1 MKDFLR
7 HNGIWAL
14 LAAVLLTAILAVAS
28 ALVPGKSSLLSNV
41 MGVIAYPV
49 QKGVSALG
57 GWMEGQY
64 NYRFRYEE
72 LLQENEELKARVAE
86 LEEDARQGQEASE
99 ENERLRQL
107 LDLREK
113 RRDFTYEAATVL
125 SESTT
130 SWESTLTIS
139 KGSVHGVEVNDCVIT
154 STGEL
159 VGVVTQV
166 GATWSTVIT
175 VIDPELE
182 VGGMVFRTGDL
193 GILESD
199 LALMEQ
205 GRLKLTYLPDGAEL
219 VSGDQVLTSGR
230 GGVYPSGLV
239 VGAVESVET
248 DAAGM
253 ERYAVLTPAADLSGL
268 DEVFVITS
276 FQLVD

>member
-113 RRDFTYEAATVL
+113 RRDFTYKTTTIL
-125 SESTT
+125 SNSTT
-130 SWESTLTIS
+130 
-139 KGSVHGVEVNDCVIT
+139 N
-154 STGEL
+154 
-159 VGVVTQV
+159 
-166 GATWSTVIT
+166 
-175 VIDPELE
+175 
-182 VGGMVFRTGDL
+182 
-193 GILESD
+193 
-199 LALMEQ
+199 
-205 GRLKLTYLPDGAEL
+205 
-219 VSGDQVLTSGR
+219 
-230 GGVYPSGLV
+230 
-239 VGAVESVET
+239 
-248 DAAGM
+248 
-253 ERYAVLTPAADLSGL
+253 
-268 DEVFVITS
+268 
-276 FQLVD
+276 

>member
-125 SESTT
+125 SDSTT